1 MNEETNAFSASDIES
16 IKSESF
22 VRTVESYRELASTND
37 LALQRAT
44 IEALDT
50 PLLVIAERQTAGRG
64 RGGNQWWSAPG
75 ALTFSLLIDRETLD
89 LREASDPRLSLTTGL
104 AVSDALGD
112 ILPIGD
118 FQLKWPND
126 IYLESRKVAG
136 ILLERS
142 STTPNRLVVGI
153 GVNVN
158 NSLSAAPEDIRTSAT
173 SLHDTSGGDYRL
185 SILLLTILNRLEVRY
200 RMLADNDP
208 RLAVEW
214 EDRCY
219 LRNRFVRVESGD
231 GVVEGVC
238 RGIDKEGALLIDT
251 HSGLHRLVNGVVL
264 GIE

>member
-104 AVSDALGD
+104 AVSDALVD

-142 STTPNRLVVGI
+142 STTPNRLVV
-153 GVNVN
+153 
-158 NSLSAAPEDIRTSAT
+158 
-173 SLHDTSGGDYRL
+173 
-185 SILLLTILNRLEVRY
+185 
-200 RMLADNDP
+200 
-208 RLAVEW
+208 
-214 EDRCY
+214 
-219 LRNRFVRVESGD
+219 
-231 GVVEGVC
+231 
-238 RGIDKEGALLIDT
+238 
-251 HSGLHRLVNGVVL
+251 
-264 GIE
+264 